1 MLMTGRQ
8 RKFEADD
15 GATLPVT
22 SVGSGPGVVVVHGGG
37 VTANLYRRLAERLS
51 SRLTVH
57 LYNRRGRA
65 DAPPRREPYEIADD
79 VADLGAILRGTGAQ
93 SVIGHS
99 SGGYIALIASQ
110 RLAIEK
116 LVLYDA
122 AVSIDGGFPAG
133 WLPAARAAAHS
144 GDLARCMALTSAGI
158 NTHQPLARLPLAVQT
173 MLCRLFL
180 RTSIG
185 AAMGTLLPATLDES
199 QAIANDDGPASRW
212 ANISA
217 RVLLSYGTSGPRYYE
232 SLNRALCAAIPGA
245 TLLPIKRHGHDG
257 INRAPAMLVDGYAT
271 FLKPPPR

>member
-1 MLMTGRQ
+1 MTGRL
-8 RKFEADD
+8 REIEADD
-15 GATLPVT
+15 GAMLRVT
-22 SVGSGPGVVVVHGGG
+22 SVGSGPGVVLVHGGG
-37 VTANLYRRLAERLS
+37 VTASMYRRLAERLS
-51 SRLTVH
+51 GRLTVH

-65 DAPPRREPYEIADD
+65 DAPPRHEPYRIADE
-79 VADLGAILRGTGAQ
+79 VADLGAILRGTAAG

-99 SGGYIALIASQ
+99 SGGYIALIAAQ
-110 RLAIEK
+110 RLAIER

-158 NTHQPLARLPLAVQT
+158 NTHQPTARLPLVVQT

-185 AAMGTLLPATLDES
+185 TTMGALLPATLDES
-199 QAIANDDGPASRW
+199 QAIADHDGPASRW

-217 RVLLSYGTSGPRYYE
+217 RVLLTYGAAGPRYYQA
-232 SLNRALCAAIPGA
+232 LNEALVAAIPNA
-245 TLLPIKRHGHDG
+245 TLLPIERHGHDG
-257 INRAPAMLVDGYAT
+257 INRAPATLVDAYAT
-271 FLKPPPR
+271 FLA